1 MCYTMS
7 FTEIYKK
14 RYFKDFSKTVA
25 DCHFFGKGLGDMHLR
40 KVNENYFA
48 SLSIL
53 LKFFA
58 IFPVI
63 SMKAYLISGYL
74 TAFLVVCFKSN
85 YFIECK
91 IHNIISTM
99 ILTNLNF
106 GSKA

>member
-48 SLSIL
+48 SFSVYPVE
-53 LKFFA
+53 
-58 IFPVI
+58 IFCYFPCHIYEGLFNIWIFDCI
-63 SMKAYLISGYL
+63 SCCM
-74 TAFLVVCFKSN
+74 F
-85 YFIECK
+85 
-91 IHNIISTM
+91 
-99 ILTNLNF
+99 
-106 GSKA
+106 